1 MSIEIPQEYA
11 SADFGFS
18 AVDEATFQANQ
29 KDAKDT
35 PPSIDENDINRA
47 ILNALA
53 PLEDKLDSLL
63 TVKNA
68 EENDDVVYA
77 KAQAVDDVNAKLT
90 AVEKIVMPLLV
101 NLLKTAEKEYI
112 YWPNREKA
120 VKETADKILKLTRG

>member
-1 MSIEIPQEYA
+1 MSIEIPEEYA

-18 AVDEATFQANQ
+18 SVDEATFKANQ
-29 KDAKDT
+29 KDAEQT
-35 PPSIDENDINRA
+35 PPSIDENDVNRA

-68 EENDDVVYA
+68 EEDDDVVYA

-120 VKETADKILKLTRG
+120 VKQTADKILKLTRG